1 MYTLYEYYSSYYISI
16 TKTQN
21 TFLDYQNK
29 TWGVAMNEL
38 YCFLWSMGYLPPW
51 LQNAYTH
58 SYDDKDYY
66 AIKVWFGLIVFDT
79 SNTIHNILL
88 FKRVLQYS
96 LSFSILG
103 IQKIINFVG
112 FRSYDNTL
120 IMTPSLAHTKYFT
133 LPLSPWAYNNNNV

>member
-1 MYTLYEYYSSYYISI
+1 MQKLIISFLSPINRSELDFKYNNIFNDTYSWDIY
-16 TKTQN
+16 N
-21 TFLDYQNK
+21 P
-29 TWGVAMNEL
+29 
-38 YCFLWSMGYLPPW
+38 GYK
-51 LQNAYTH
+51 NAYTH
-58 SYDDKDYY
+58 SYNDKDYY

-96 LSFSILG
+96 LSFFILG
-103 IQKIINFVG
+103 NWKIINFVG